1 MKTVRITGLPTDSF
15 EPCVLAIGNF
25 DGVHLGHRQI
35 IEEAKTI
42 AMQKGVK
49 LAVMTFDP
57 HPRQVLGAG
66 VNYDHQLT
74 PLPIKLDLFAELG
87 VEISYVVHFD
97 RDFAALTAEQFV
109 GQFLCGLH
117 AVTVVVGFD
126 YRFGAGGRAD
136 ANVLREMCGHYETN
150 VHIVPAVNLYGEKI
164 SSSVIREKLLTG
176 EVKLASEL
184 LGRPFQLSGL
194 VVPGEGRGKLLGFP
208 TANLEPLHKYVL
220 PRTGVYV
227 VRGQAAEASAP
238 WYGLINVGYKPTFHD
253 EERHLTLEAHFF
265 DVSEDLYRRVIKI
278 EFLDYLRSEK
288 KFHSAGEL
296 VDQIR
301 TDIMEAKRRLSF

>member
-1 MKTVRITGLPTDSF
+1 
-15 EPCVLAIGNF
+15 LAIGNF
-25 DGVHLGHRQI
+25 DGVHRGHRQI
-35 IEEAKTI
+35 IEEARTI
-42 AMQKGVK
+42 AVQKGVK

-74 PLPIKLDLFAELG
+74 PLPIKLELFAELG

-97 RDFAALTAEQFV
+97 REFAALPAEQFV
-109 GQFLCGLH
+109 DQFLCGLH
-117 AVTVVVGFD
+117 AVTIVVGFD

-136 ANVLREMCGHYETN
+136 AGALREMCGLHATN

-176 EVKLASEL
+176 EVKLAAEL
-184 LGRPFQLSGL
+184 LGRPFQLLGQ
-194 VVPGEGRGKLLGFP
+194 VVSGEGRGKLLGFP

-227 VRGQAAEASAP
+227 VRGQAMDTSEQ
-238 WYGLINVGYKPTFHD
+238 WNGLMNVGYKPTFHE

-265 DVSEDLYRRVIKI
+265 DLSDDLYRRMIKI
-278 EFLDYLRSEK
+278 EFLDFLRSEK
-288 KFHSAGEL
+288 KFNSAGEL
-296 VDQIR
+296 VNQIR
-301 TDIMEAKRRLSF
+301 TDIMEAKRRLSY